1 MFKKLF
7 LLLVFS
13 FTLIS
18 CTSVPK
24 DSAYYKENIKD
35 FSQIKL
41 QNGIPVILKN
51 VPTSKITVIQMII
64 EGGTPLLSTDKSGL
78 ENVTLELMLHGCD
91 LYSYEEIKKL
101 EYEISYSL
109 TMSSSKDYSVV
120 RLKCIDKDF
129 DTVFSLF
136 ADSVLNPLM
145 QKEDFEQ
152 IMNEKKESV
161 QQVLSN
167 PSSLLGREVHKIAYK
182 NHNYAALVS
191 VTEGSINSI
200 SYKDVIE
207 CYNKILNSNRIKFVV
222 VGNFNTD
229 RTEILKNRLDEY
241 FGNIKT
247 EDFNVPIINKVSV
260 KNEVVNITSEQ
271 AGDVGY
277 LIGFFNCPNRYDL
290 DYVPYAI
297 ATMYLDDI
305 LFSYVRENKGAV
317 YSIGSGILGGKE
329 MLGAISAF
337 KVSDKENII
346 KLINESIEMFPN
358 QKEIETKLDQ
368 YKNKYITTLFSSSQ
382 NITGVASNIVISLE
396 YANNPTKYL
405 ERTKEVQNVTAK
417 QVLEAYKKYLSREN
431 DKNPITWVFC
441 KKDKN

>member
-1 MFKKLF
+1 MLKKLF

-145 QKEDFEQ
+145 QKEDFEG
-152 IMNEKKESV
+152 IEFVSYVADKRIIKVVVKDDYDTFDYVFLTHSDIDHSGNMNF
-161 QQVLSN
+161 
-167 PSSLLGREVHKIAYK
+167 
-182 NHNYAALVS
+182 
-191 VTEGSINSI
+191 
-200 SYKDVIE
+200 
-207 CYNKILNSNRIKFVV
+207 ILNNYKVD
-222 VGNFNTD
+222 NFYRPKIYSKNL
-229 RTEILKNRLDEY
+229 EIYSSGFREDNIVYDE
-241 FGNIKT
+241 I
-247 EDFNVPIINKVSV
+247 
-260 KNEVVNITSEQ
+260 
-271 AGDVGY
+271 
-277 LIGFFNCPNRYDL
+277 
-290 DYVPYAI
+290 
-297 ATMYLDDI
+297 
-305 LFSYVRENKGAV
+305 
-317 YSIGSGILGGKE
+317 
-329 MLGAISAF
+329 
-337 KVSDKENII
+337 
-346 KLINESIEMFPN
+346 
-358 QKEIETKLDQ
+358 
-368 YKNKYITTLFSSSQ
+368 ITTLKTKS
-382 NITGVASNIVISLE
+382 ITTFFCADGGVIEVGDSKIEIFTYSDIKK
-396 YANNPTKYL
+396 TKYQSL
-405 ERTKEVQNVTAK
+405 
-417 QVLEAYKKYLSREN
+417 YL
-431 DKNPITWVFC
+431 V
-441 KKDKN
+441 

>member
-136 ADSVLNPLM
+136 AL
-145 QKEDFEQ
+145 
-152 IMNEKKESV
+152 
-161 QQVLSN
+161 
-167 PSSLLGREVHKIAYK
+167 A
-182 NHNYAALVS
+182 
-191 VTEGSINSI
+191 
-200 SYKDVIE
+200 
-207 CYNKILNSNRIKFVV
+207 
-222 VGNFNTD
+222 
-229 RTEILKNRLDEY
+229 
-241 FGNIKT
+241 
-247 EDFNVPIINKVSV
+247 
-260 KNEVVNITSEQ
+260 
-271 AGDVGY
+271 
-277 LIGFFNCPNRYDL
+277 
-290 DYVPYAI
+290 
-297 ATMYLDDI
+297 
-305 LFSYVRENKGAV
+305 
-317 YSIGSGILGGKE
+317 
-329 MLGAISAF
+329 
-337 KVSDKENII
+337 
-346 KLINESIEMFPN
+346 
-358 QKEIETKLDQ
+358 
-368 YKNKYITTLFSSSQ
+368 
-382 NITGVASNIVISLE
+382 
-396 YANNPTKYL
+396 
-405 ERTKEVQNVTAK
+405 
-417 QVLEAYKKYLSREN
+417 
-431 DKNPITWVFC
+431 
-441 KKDKN
+441 